1 MRLKTVREDYDFFTR
16 ATGER
21 TRNLAYGGIGA
32 AWALN
37 SANSTFAPLPLISL
51 ICFCAF
57 LALDVFGAAHCAKIS
72 KDIILFHED
81 KVFRDLGRLP
91 DDNYEFDYSPKFNDF
106 SVLINSARPW
116 LAVTGCVPLAI
127 HLIMSCRIS
136 QG

>member
-37 SANSTFAPLPLISL
+37 SAGPTFAPLPLISL

-57 LALDVFGAAHCAKIS
+57 LALDVFGAVHCAKIS
-72 KDIILFHED
+72 KEIILFHED
-81 KVFRDLGRLP
+81 KAFRDSGKLP
-91 DDNYEFDYSPKFNDF
+91 DDSYEFDYYPKQNDF
-106 SVLINSARPW
+106 SVQIHYLRPW

-127 HLIMSCRIS
+127 HLIMNCRLS
-136 QG
+136 